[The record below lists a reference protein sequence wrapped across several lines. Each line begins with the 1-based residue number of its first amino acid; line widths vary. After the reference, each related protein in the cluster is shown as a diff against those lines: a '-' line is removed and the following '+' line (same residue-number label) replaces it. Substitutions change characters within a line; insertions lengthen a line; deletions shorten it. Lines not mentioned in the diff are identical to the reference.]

1 MTYLNVRVTRIWDP
15 DWYPGFA
22 ECALVDA
29 SGAEHRFQ
37 DKIPVFSARTL
48 TLDDLP
54 CEGAVRCVRA
64 GGHPDGTI
72 TVDTAFPDDIE
83 SETGEHLFRVFP
95 HQLTDGEAF
104 L

>member
-54 CEGAVRCVRA
+54 WFAASGP
-64 GGHPDGTI
+64 GGTR
-72 TVDTAFPDDIE
+72 TAP
-83 SETGEHLFRVFP
+83 
-95 HQLTDGEAF
+95 
-104 L
+104 

>member
-48 TLDDLP
+48 QVSVRYFCMP
-54 CEGAVRCVRA
+54 AVGANTKSQCRRKLRRYS
-64 GGHPDGTI
+64 GI
-72 TVDTAFPDDIE
+72 TRSIFKIPFV
-83 SETGEHLFRVFP
+83 
-95 HQLTDGEAF
+95 
-104 L
+104 